1 MRCYSYPYVVLFI
14 IYDAQCMCRSSEPQ
28 HEQQPLNNLTNMAPI
43 ESLHYEPVGL
53 PPSANSTLPRD
64 REPITGDPALPPN
77 RVRQLQQQERQ
88 QQKQQPQKQ
97 RSRIES
103 LGSRSDA
110 SAIHYLRMN
119 QEDTRSQTSS
129 TESYQRMNN
138 IYSNSEEFQEMALR
152 RQRRL
157 LEERMTLTH
166 INCEMEEDTYQ
177 THTAGS
183 NERLLL
189 GEVNNNNIDVV

>member
-1 MRCYSYPYVVLFI
+1 
-14 IYDAQCMCRSSEPQ
+14 
-28 HEQQPLNNLTNMAPI
+28 
-43 ESLHYEPVGL
+43 
-53 PPSANSTLPRD
+53 
-64 REPITGDPALPPN
+64 
-77 RVRQLQQQERQ
+77 
-88 QQKQQPQKQ
+88 
-97 RSRIES
+97 
-103 LGSRSDA
+103 
-110 SAIHYLRMN
+110 MN

-129 TESYQRMNN
+129 TEAYQRMNN
-138 IYSNSEEFQEMALR
+138 IYSDSEEFQEMALR

-177 THTAGS
+177 PHTAGS